1 MGASPAPASSSRRVT
16 GLWVYQSPD
25 VVSVP
30 PDPQSVVARATQFG
44 LGWVTAQAFIG
55 ADLLDTEWLHA
66 MRRVTTAHGVRLGV
80 HGRIGKPH
88 PQPDAEAQTVSDAI
102 QRARADFVIVDAE
115 DEYESA
121 PPGTSKRFVQAY
133 RRLRPRFKSYFS
145 SFGRPSLHAG
155 LDWKA
160 WADADFAGMPQAYE
174 NLNAAK
180 LRPSDCVDDWA
191 QLFQRRDMR
200 PTLGCFSEHGHD
212 HLPTT
217 RLVASV
223 REVPELRF
231 NVYRHGTVT
240 DAEMAALAAVT

>member
-1 MGASPAPASSSRRVT
+1 
-16 GLWVYQSPD
+16 LWVYQSPD

-30 PDPQSVVARATQFG
+30 PDPESVVARATRFRMRW
-44 LGWVTAQAFIG
+44 LTAQAFAG
-55 ADLLDTEWLHA
+55 TKVLDTEWLGA
-66 MRRVTTAHGVRLGV
+66 MRRATTAHGIRLGV
-80 HGRIGKPH
+80 HGYIGRPH
-88 PQPDAEAQTVSDAI
+88 PQPEDEAEAVVEAI
-102 QRARADFVIVDAE
+102 QRAGADFVIVDAE

-121 PPGTSKRFVQAY
+121 PAGTSKRFVQAY
-133 RRLRPRFKSYFS
+133 RRLRPRFQSYFS

-160 WADADFAGMPQAYE
+160 WADGGFAGMPQAYE

-180 LRPSDCVDDWA
+180 LRPSACVEDWA
-191 QLFQRRDMR
+191 RTFRRGDVR

-217 RLVASV
+217 QLVASV
-223 REVPELRF
+223 REVPDLRF

-240 DAEMAALAAVT
+240 DTELAALAAIT

>member
-1 MGASPAPASSSRRVT
+1 MGAAAASSPLVT

-30 PDPQSVVARATQFG
+30 PDPDSVVARAARFG
-44 LGWVTAQAFIG
+44 LRWVTVQAF
-55 ADLLDTEWLHA
+55 ADVKLLDTDWLAA
-66 MRRVTTAHGVRLGV
+66 MRRATTAHGMRLGV
-80 HGRIGKPH
+80 HGRIGRPH
-88 PQPDAEAQTVSDAI
+88 PQPKAEAETVSDAI

-121 PPGTSKRFVQAY
+121 AAGTSKRFVQAY
-133 RRLRPRFKSYFS
+133 RRLRPRFQSYFS

-160 WADADFAGMPQAYE
+160 WADASFAGMPQAYE
-174 NLNAAK
+174 NLNPTK
-180 LRPSDCVDDWA
+180 LRPSACVEDWA
-191 QLFQRRDMR
+191 RMFPRRDMR

-223 REVPELRF
+223 REVRDLRF

-240 DAEMAALAAVT
+240 DAELAALAAIT